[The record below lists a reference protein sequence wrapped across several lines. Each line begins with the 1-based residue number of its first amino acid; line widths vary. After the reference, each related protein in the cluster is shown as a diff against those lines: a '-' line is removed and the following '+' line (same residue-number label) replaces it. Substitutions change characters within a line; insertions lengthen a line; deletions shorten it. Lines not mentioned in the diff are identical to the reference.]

1 MARNSGSHK
10 LIGDLFLQNAFRPA
24 IFARPQGREVK
35 SRKEEVEGYHLDA
48 AKANAKQ
55 EVTGQRSMNRKRL
68 LDTDHWL

>member
-1 MARNSGSHK
+1 
-10 LIGDLFLQNAFRPA
+10 
-24 IFARPQGREVK
+24 VK